1 MTHFKIFN
9 TRKSGPDLQFNCV
22 PYQNTWNLNQIIPRV
37 SCISYHRY
45 AEYLA
50 MGSCSAAT
58 GCCSLCVSPGKDY
71 SLTSAARKGVTLL
84 SSTQPAPRSHEQP
97 SRNRAGKPCS
107 SFFFWST
114 NEIWALTTS
123 QCFLL
128 LFDLFTTFTVVSDFI
143 VQLWVRNM
151 FSGSYS
157 SIPSSTH
164 TFLKPCWSLVTAG
177 ENLKHRGPQEPLKP
191 SAVSKQN
198 PFLRAHFL
206 SILIFGNS
214 GHSIQYPAADRFSC
228 SSCSQAA
235 GPWESDV
242 KVAGSRKL
250 PS

>member
-1 MTHFKIFN
+1 
-9 TRKSGPDLQFNCV
+9 
-22 PYQNTWNLNQIIPRV
+22 
-37 SCISYHRY
+37 
-45 AEYLA
+45 
-50 MGSCSAAT
+50 MGSCRAAT

-71 SLTSAARKGVTLL
+71 SLTSTDSKGVAVQMALL
-84 SSTQPAPRSHEQP
+84 SSTEPAPRSHEQP

-128 LFDLFTTFTVVSDFI
+128 LFDLFPTLPVVSDFI

-151 FSGSYS
+151 FSGSYR
-157 SIPSSTH
+157 SIPSSTD
-164 TFLKPCWSLVTAG
+164 TFPKPCWSLMTAG
-177 ENLKHRGPQEPLKP
+177 VGLKHSGPQQPLKP

-198 PFLRAHFL
+198 SFLIAHFL

-214 GHSIQYPAADRFSC
+214 GHSIQYPVADRFTC

-235 GPWESDV
+235 GPSESDV
-242 KVAGSRKL
+242 KVAGCW
-250 PS
+250 